1 MNLHLLILSLIMFTQ
16 SPCVVQVKSAVQ
28 NSLSYSDSVLRL
40 LVRSSQLA
48 VDRQKSLLRRSAL
61 GANETSGIRR
71 SSTMTPGDL
80 EKLSEFRQN
89 EISRMEVEF
98 RPERSRPSETNR
110 LAQIAEKNSYMDR
123 LQILQLLRGS
133 DDPGWARRVKQSAT
147 SVEQFARML
156 QSRSLASDSRKR
168 AIERLSLDP

>member
-1 MNLHLLILSLIMFTQ
+1 
-16 SPCVVQVKSAVQ
+16 
-28 NSLSYSDSVLRL
+28 
-40 LVRSSQLA
+40 
-48 VDRQKSLLRRSAL
+48 
-61 GANETSGIRR
+61 
-71 SSTMTPGDL
+71 MTPGDQQQLDRLSKFAGDRLKHL